1 MVRSSCSLLFVAC
14 IPCDIHKNTNISEQ
28 PVQIHVLTVQRVRAT
43 YFKMAATLGTYY
55 YGPSSTD
62 WIMADPNN
70 KKFKKWKSGC
80 FSAQNPAYLCTM
92 FFRKY
97 LHNKYFYVGFA
108 FLIWMIFFD
117 QESLQ
122 DQMRLNR
129 SLRNL
134 EKQKEFYLNEIDQNN
149 RSIDILTND
158 TAHLETFARE
168 KYYMKKDN
176 EDVFVIIRD
185 KQE

>member
-1 MVRSSCSLLFVAC
+1 
-14 IPCDIHKNTNISEQ
+14 
-28 PVQIHVLTVQRVRAT
+28 
-43 YFKMAATLGTYY
+43 
-55 YGPSSTD
+55 
-62 WIMADPNN
+62 
-70 KKFKKWKSGC
+70 
-80 FSAQNPAYLCTM
+80 M
-92 FFRKY
+92 FFKKY

-117 QESLQ
+117 QESFQ

-134 EKQKEFYLNEIDQNN
+134 EKQKEFYLNEIDYNN

-158 TAHLETFARE
+158 TAQLETFARE

-176 EDVFVIIRD
+176 EEVFVIIRD